1 MRAYKKVSPQR
12 KGDNM
17 VNQALSINPYRIT
30 RPYYDRENRAE
41 YRVKTN
47 LLTGEEQPQIF
58 KTSSKIWHDCEWNDI
73 PLHIQLKLL
82 RLVK

>member
-1 MRAYKKVSPQR
+1 MI
-12 KGDNM
+12 
-17 VNQALSINPYRIT
+17 NQSLTINPYRIT
-30 RPYYDRENRAE
+30 RPYYDMATKAE

-47 LLTGEEQPQIF
+47 LLTGEEQPQVF
-58 KTSSKIWHDCEWNDI
+58 KTSSKSWHDCEWKDI